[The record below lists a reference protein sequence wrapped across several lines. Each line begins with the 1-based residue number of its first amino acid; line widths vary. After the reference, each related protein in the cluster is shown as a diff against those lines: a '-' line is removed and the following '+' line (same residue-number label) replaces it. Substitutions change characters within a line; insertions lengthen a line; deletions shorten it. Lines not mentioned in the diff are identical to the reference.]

1 MPQVKEP
8 LIRTLVKKALKEAEL
23 TVGDDNTKFSIK
35 VSVSNPQSETKLGI
49 RIQLKP
55 KSEEFLFTNQDKKGA
70 LSVAIMKKLNSSL
83 GEYDIQVSKDTDAE
97 TQDPTVLGFFIP
109 LSQIKNMIVKSLGG
123 TPENTPP
130 QGQNIPKPPTPTNRP
145 TSPVISKD
153 DDELKEQED
162 PLDRAARLAKE
173 PLPGMSKMTG
183 LGMKRSMYQGEKGGE
198 LTLEELFEKLG
209 TAYELLLDVFKDI
222 YKSDYKFKDYYT
234 NNEDEI
240 TRTMGAIAMMKDDVE
255 DRIEAKEP
263 VGPDKGI
270 EEIKK
275 VIKSQLNEM
284 RQRDLNEISKVVIKE
299 DFYNFI
305 NAGNNVLRSLE
316 ENGMQN
322 GKKYL
327 MYLVKHNIM

>member
-8 LIRTLVKKALKEAEL
+8 IIRTLVRTALNEAEL
-23 TVGDDNTKFSIK
+23 SADNTKFGIK
-35 VSVSNPQSETKLGI
+35 VDLGNPQSETKLGI
-49 RIQLKP
+49 RIKLTP
-55 KSEEFLFTNQDKKGA
+55 KEGMLEPDIRDKV
-70 LSVAIMKKLNSSL
+70 SVAIMKKLNSSL
-83 GEYDIQVSKDTDAE
+83 GKYDIQVSKDTDAS
-97 TQDPTVLGFFIP
+97 TQSPEVIGFFIP
-109 LSQIKNMIVKSLGG
+109 LSQIKNMIINSIKTPSSSLEKS
-123 TPENTPP
+123 
-130 QGQNIPKPPTPTNRP
+130 PTDTK
-145 TSPVISKD
+145 SIS
-153 DDELKEQED
+153 EQDED

-183 LGMKRSMYQGEKGGE
+183 LGMKRSQYGEEEGGD
-198 LTLEELFEKLG
+198 LTLEELYEKLG
-209 TAYELLLDVFKDI
+209 TAYELLVDVFKDV
-222 YKSDYKFKDYYT
+222 YKSDYKFKEYYT

-255 DRIEAKEP
+255 DRIEVKEP

-284 RQRDLNEISKVVIKE
+284 RQRDLNEISKVVVRE

-316 ENGMQN
+316 EQGMPH

>member
-1 MPQVKEP
+1 
-8 LIRTLVKKALKEAEL
+8 
-23 TVGDDNTKFSIK
+23 
-35 VSVSNPQSETKLGI
+35 
-49 RIQLKP
+49 
-55 KSEEFLFTNQDKKGA
+55 
-70 LSVAIMKKLNSSL
+70 
-83 GEYDIQVSKDTDAE
+83 
-97 TQDPTVLGFFIP
+97 
-109 LSQIKNMIVKSLGG
+109 
-123 TPENTPP
+123 
-130 QGQNIPKPPTPTNRP
+130 
-145 TSPVISKD
+145 
-153 DDELKEQED
+153 
-162 PLDRAARLAKE
+162 
-173 PLPGMSKMTG
+173 MTG